1 LIFFSFAQAAVIGH
15 FLLLAILWITIDLG
29 GVGGWGDIFPPQ

>member
-1 LIFFSFAQAAVIGH
+1 VYNLIEVISNE
-15 FLLLAILWITIDLG
+15 ITIDLG